1 MIILKELKISLM
13 KDLKNNHWKE
23 QKMKLDKSLCQHI
36 WEQFRMLHFLI

>member
-23 QKMKLDKSLCQHI
+23 QKMKLDKSFCQHM
-36 WEQFRMLHFLI
+36 EQFRMLHFLI